1 MFLVIADFDLRSQNF
16 QRDIGLSK
24 KINHK
29 PTYPATMKIKN
40 IKVWSTDLGNTKPYT
55 IAFKTV
61 DEVRNAFIE
70 ITLDNGMTGL
80 GSGNP
85 SEYVVGE
92 NLAQTLEALQ
102 EKNLEFLVG
111 RDIREMKQLTYE
123 AWLNFPKNPAA
134 RAAIDIALY
143 DAFTKFLGIPLVKYL
158 GQKIQSMPTSNTIGI
173 KNVTETLKETGEY
186 LKQGFKAI
194 KVKLGKDLA
203 EDIER
208 MVKMREQFG
217 YDYAIRIDANQGYN
231 ANQTIEFYQQTNNL
245 KIELIEQPLPAKAIQ
260 EMKAL
265 PDEVREVIAADES
278 LISPKD
284 ALELVKPPRACGI
297 FNIKLMKCGGVTQGL
312 KIADIAFQEGIDLF
326 WGCNDESI
334 ISITAALHAAFA
346 CSNTKYIDLDGSLDL
361 GKDVVKGGFI
371 LKDGM
376 MHCSDKPGL
385 GVELI

>member
-1 MFLVIADFDLRSQNF
+1 
-16 QRDIGLSK
+16 
-24 KINHK
+24 
-29 PTYPATMKIKN
+29 MKIKN
-40 IKVWSTDLGNTKPYT
+40 IKVWSADLGNTKPYT

-61 DEVRNAFIE
+61 DEVRNAFVE
-70 ITLDNGMTGL
+70 ITLDNGLTGL

-85 SEYVVGE
+85 SEYVTGE
-92 NLAQTLEALQ
+92 NLTQTLDALQ

-111 RDIREMKQLTYE
+111 RDIREMRQLTYE
-123 AWLNFPKNPAA
+123 AWQKFPKNPAA
-134 RAAIDIALY
+134 RAAIDIALH

-173 KNVTETLKETGEY
+173 KNVEETLKETGEY

-231 ANQTIEFYQQTNNL
+231 ANQTIEFYQKTKHL
-245 KIELIEQPLPAKAIQ
+245 KIELIEQPLPAKSIE

-265 PDEVREVIAADES
+265 PDEVREVVAADES
-278 LISPKD
+278 LISPQD
-284 ALELVKPPRACGI
+284 ALELIKPPRACDI
-297 FNIKLMKCGGVTQGL
+297 FNIKLMKCGGITQGL
-312 KIADIAFQEGIDLF
+312 KIADIALQEGIDLF

-371 LKDGM
+371 LKDGLM
-376 MHCSDKPGL
+376 YCSDKSGL
-385 GVELI
+385 GVERI

>member
-1 MFLVIADFDLRSQNF
+1 
-16 QRDIGLSK
+16 
-24 KINHK
+24 
-29 PTYPATMKIKN
+29 MKIKD
-40 IKVWSTDLGNTKPYT
+40 IKIWSADLGNTKPYT

-61 DEVRNAFIE
+61 DEVRNAFVE
-70 ITLDNGMTGL
+70 ITLADGTTGI

-92 NLAQTLEALQ
+92 NLTQTLEALQ
-102 EKNLEFLVG
+102 EGNLEFLIG
-111 RDIREMKQLTYE
+111 RDIREMKQLAFE
-123 AWLNFPKNPAA
+123 VWQKFPKNPAA
-134 RAAIDIALY
+134 RAAIDIALH

-173 KNVTETLKETGEY
+173 KNVTETLKETEDY

-194 KVKLGKDLA
+194 KVKLGKNLE

-217 YDYAIRIDANQGYN
+217 YEYAIRIDANQGYDS
-231 ANQTIEFYQQTNNL
+231 AQTIAFYQQTKHL
-245 KIELIEQPLPAKAIQ
+245 KIELIEQPLPAKAVS

-278 LISPKD
+278 LISPVH
-284 ALELVKPPRACGI
+284 ALDLVKPPRACGI
-297 FNIKLMKCGGVTQGL
+297 FNIKLMKCGGVSQGL
-312 KIADIAFQEGIDLF
+312 KIADIALHEGIDLF

-334 ISITAALHAAFA
+334 VSITAALHAAFA

-361 GKDVVKGGFI
+361 GKDVVQGGFI

-376 MHCSDKPGL
+376 MYCSDKPGL
-385 GVELI
+385 GVEKIA